1 MFIQR
6 LFFWAASCCLSLI
19 LAAPGFAASSRP
31 AEAARVIA
39 VTPGAFVQRGN
50 ARAPLKLKDPLYKE
64 DQVSTDA
71 TGKLQLLFADDTTV
85 AVAPDSMV
93 NIADFS
99 FGGPAKASFALGVG
113 RGLARVVTG
122 KVVEQNRE
130 GFKVTTPHAT
140 VGIRGTILTADVRS
154 PSQSK
159 FILSQLGAGH
169 TVSVLNTA
177 TGQHTEMPKAGLTTE
192 VGATGNVLR
201 PATPAEMNTVQTV
214 TRQTRQAPQ
223 TVATG
228 NSAARGTSTAA
239 RPQAQSST
247 TAKNPATTGIPASMG
262 ASGVEDPSGGHSV
275 AGKGDTTVNQ
285 VAATAPK
292 SNEETLHGVGNL
304 ADSSAPGGSSP
315 DPTPGGGS
323 TPGGDLTSDPT
334 PGGDLTPDPTPGGD
348 LTPDPMPG
356 GDLTPGA
363 GDNPGGITA
372 SYQGTL
378 IGTGDSIGVSGSFGF
393 DVNLGSGGIDNGVM
407 VVGPGTSTPGSAF
420 ANSFTNGTG
429 QVDRDNGN
437 FNVGDF
443 TPDSLHPDASAS
455 MNGNINGNDTVT
467 VEHWEVQRPGNPGG
481 ELSGMGSGSKVSP

>member
-6 LFFWAASCCLSLI
+6 LFFWAAFCCLSLL
-19 LAAPGFAASSRP
+19 LAVPGFAASSQP

-99 FGGPAKASFALGVG
+99 FGGPAKASFAMGVG

-169 TVSVLNTA
+169 TVSVFNTA
-177 TGQHTEMPKAGLTTE
+177 TGQNTEMPKAGLTTE
-192 VGATGNVLR
+192 AGAAGNVLR
-201 PATPAEMNTVQTV
+201 LATPAEMNAVQTV

-247 TAKNPATTGIPASMG
+247 TAKNPATTGTPASMG

-304 ADSSAPGGSSP
+304 ADSSAPDGSS
-315 DPTPGGGS
+315 
-323 TPGGDLTSDPT
+323 
-334 PGGDLTPDPTPGGD
+334 PDPTPGGD

-363 GDNPGGITA
+363 GDNPGGLSA
-372 SYQGTL
+372 SYVGGL
-378 IGTGDSIGVSGSFGF
+378 GSRSAEDLHGGFSF
-393 DVNLGSGGIDNGVM
+393 DVNLGSGVLDK
-407 VVGPGTSTPGSAF
+407 GTMYVEHSGTRYEGTDGS
-420 ANSFTNGTG
+420 GQLTG
-429 QVDRDNGN
+429 S
-437 FNVGDF
+437 DF
-443 TPDSLHPDASAS
+443 TLGFEHMTETGNLPEDR
-455 MNGNINGNDTVT
+455 NVTGNIAGSLSPDKESLTVDQ
-467 VEHWEVQRPGNPGG
+467 WEVNTQQHGVSIGG
-481 ELSGMGSGSKVSP
+481 DTGCGHKAH

>member
-201 PATPAEMNTVQTV
+201 PATPAEMNAVQTV

-223 TVATG
+223 TPQATAATG
-228 NSAARGTSTAA
+228 GAAQGATAA
-239 RPQAQSST
+239 APAQSAPPSE
-247 TAKNPATTGIPASMG
+247 AAAPA
-262 ASGVEDPSGGHSV
+262 
-275 AGKGDTTVNQ
+275 
-285 VAATAPK
+285 
-292 SNEETLHGVGNL
+292 L
-304 ADSSAPGGSSP
+304 ADSGAPAAPNGENAAGS
-315 DPTPGGGS
+315 DMPGQGGS
-323 TPGGDLTSDPT
+323 TLHQASNDTALRSAVEDVIASGDLSA
-334 PGGDLTPDPTPGGD
+334 
-348 LTPDPMPG
+348 
-356 GDLTPGA
+356 GA
-363 GDNPGGITA
+363 ADNPGALKA
-372 SYQGTL
+372 SYAGQLQG
-378 IGTGDSIGVSGSFGF
+378 IYQSAGIAGTFSF
-393 DVNLGSGGIDNGVM
+393 DVNLGSGNIDNGVM
-407 VVGPGTSTPGSAF
+407 SVGVGTTSVNTYTG
-420 ANSFTNGTG
+420 TNGTG
-429 QVDRDNGN
+429 QVTGDI

-443 TPDSLHPDASAS
+443 TASPDSMYPNASAS
-455 MNGNINGNDTVT
+455 MHGGIGNDHVD
-467 VEHWEVQRPGNPGG
+467 VNHWEVRDPHIPGVEGVDKG
-481 ELSGMGSGSKVSP
+481 IISGTGSGDRVSR